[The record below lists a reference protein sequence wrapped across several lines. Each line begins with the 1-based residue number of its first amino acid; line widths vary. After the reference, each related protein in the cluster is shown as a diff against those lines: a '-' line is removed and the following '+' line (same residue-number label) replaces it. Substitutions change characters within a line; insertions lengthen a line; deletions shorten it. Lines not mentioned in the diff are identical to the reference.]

1 MTLSTDQQ
9 RVFNAICQ
17 FLKSDKQV
25 FILQGSAGTGK
36 TTLLAHIVKHLDDI
50 HLVYRLMAPTGR
62 AAHILKQKTG
72 ADASTIHRG
81 IYDFEKLEVHIN
93 EADLA
98 ETDFKFH
105 YPIKIEEGYPICIVD
120 EGSMV
125 GNHYNEGELWTF
137 GSCRLLNDL
146 TSYAK
151 LDKKG
156 KLIVIGDPAQLPPVK
171 ESVSLAMTSS
181 YYEACGYKVDC
192 ECLTEVFRQED
203 TSEILRS
210 ACNIRSAIQLNDFTR
225 ISLPEGEEITALRSC
240 DVARKY
246 LELFPT
252 PKLGNSVVICYSN
265 ATANRYNEQI
275 RHLMYGDR
283 AAHLQNGDIMMVV
296 SNCYDRRKRDEEF
309 IADCINDDIS
319 CVQYH
324 DIMNGEF
331 VQVLGYGNQEVHTIP
346 VYENKERI
354 HIPITFVDAT
364 VRLMSGQLHQCK
376 MITEPILSAPRGTVS
391 ITLLKALFI
400 DFCMRNKELR
410 KYPQSEEFK
419 KAIQEDPYLN
429 ALRVRYGYAITGHK
443 SQGGEWD
450 SIFVDFDGVHY
461 SEPGARWIYTAITRA
476 RKHIYTIN
484 SVYTTPIHRLD
495 IRTITRAATINEYYP
510 SPLPVDSITSPFH
523 TENDADYLKN
533 KYAEVAICLNQSEY
547 QVQSIEHLPYRERY
561 TIRSANGL
569 SFRVDY
575 MYKKN
580 GIFSH
585 PTITPNNPELAN
597 LLSSPLVQAKVYP
610 PLDYEPSNNTAQY
623 LFEVM
628 SQICDE
634 VQVDILNVVER
645 FEHYYIIYCLNTSS
659 EYAWISFSVN
669 AKGLI
674 TYGAPQAQDIND
686 EKLILL
692 IDKIQQLTE
701 QSSSPN

>member
-1 MTLSTDQQ
+1 
-9 RVFNAICQ
+9 
-17 FLKSDKQV
+17 
-25 FILQGSAGTGK
+25 
-36 TTLLAHIVKHLDDI
+36 
-50 HLVYRLMAPTGR
+50 
-62 AAHILKQKTG
+62 
-72 ADASTIHRG
+72 
-81 IYDFEKLEVHIN
+81 
-93 EADLA
+93 
-98 ETDFKFH
+98 
-105 YPIKIEEGYPICIVD
+105 
-120 EGSMV
+120 
-125 GNHYNEGELWTF
+125 
-137 GSCRLLNDL
+137 
-146 TSYAK
+146 
-151 LDKKG
+151 
-156 KLIVIGDPAQLPPVK
+156 
-171 ESVSLAMTSS
+171 
-181 YYEACGYKVDC
+181 
-192 ECLTEVFRQED
+192 
-203 TSEILRS
+203 
-210 ACNIRSAIQLNDFTR
+210 
-225 ISLPEGEEITALRSC
+225 
-240 DVARKY
+240 
-246 LELFPT
+246 
-252 PKLGNSVVICYSN
+252 
-265 ATANRYNEQI
+265 
-275 RHLMYGDR
+275 
-283 AAHLQNGDIMMVV
+283 MMVV
-296 SNCYDRRKRDEEF
+296 SNCYDRRKRDEDF
-309 IADCINDDIS
+309 IADCMDVDIS
-319 CVQYH
+319 CVQHH
-324 DIMNGEF
+324 DVMNGEF
-331 VQVLGYGNQEVHTIP
+331 VQVLEYGNQEVHTIP

-354 HIPITFVDAT
+354 LLPITFVDAT
-364 VRLMSGQLHQCK
+364 VRLMSGKSHQCK
-376 MITEPILSAPRGTVS
+376 MITEPVLSAPRGTVS
-391 ITLLKALFI
+391 VTLLKALFI

-410 KYPQSEEFK
+410 KRPQSEEFK
-419 KAIQEDPYLN
+419 KAVQEDPYLN

-561 TIRSANGL
+561 TIHSANGL

-585 PTITPNNPELAN
+585 PTITPNNPELAH

-628 SQICDE
+628 SQLCDD

-645 FEHYYIIYCLNTSS
+645 LEHYQIIYCLNTASD
-659 EYAWISFSVN
+659 YAWITFFVN

-686 EKLILL
+686 EKLIQL

-701 QSSSPN
+701 HPSPSSTSSSDSSIDCIHDSLDKPTESPKKRILFFDTECNGLPANYHLGIEHTDNWPRLIQLAWIITDETGNILKQQNHQVIPQGFIIQPNVEQLTRISTTQALTQGKLLHLVLHEFISDLQMVDMVVGHNIDFDRHIVGCELYRSQMDYATMMSKPHVCTMKQSTDYYHIQTGNDRYPKLMNLYQLLFHESFDNAHNAMADVLATMKCYFELKKRLILP